1 MTSKEIQEENNPQIL
16 HERLSSKEIRKAERR
31 LIKRRLWRM
40 SRIDCPVC
48 EGDGRIAIGENFVSH
63 DMAIDAGE
71 PSMEGRSMGIEYAKC
86 EACYGKGWL
95 FRGIEKENYSKEEIS
110 EYGAYIKLFKEVGK

>member
-1 MTSKEIQEENNPQIL
+1 MTSQEIQKETNPQIL
-16 HERLSSKEIRKAERR
+16 HERLASKEIRKAERR

-86 EACYGKGWL
+86 EACHGEGWL
-95 FRGIEKENYSKEEIS
+95 FKREKEGYPKFTVIANSSIDTHEIS
-110 EYGAYIKLFKEVGK
+110 EVKL